1 MNLKRIAALSL
12 VLVALFLLSS
22 CLSSKDL
29 VRTIEV
35 TGTSEVT
42 LTPDIAS
49 FSIQVS
55 ELGKTTSD
63 AQHFANEKMAMI
75 LSVLREN
82 KIAEED
88 IRTTSINLRP
98 SYQWLEGKQYLE
110 GQVASQSVA
119 VTLRN
124 LSLLGTVIDQLGEVS
139 GIMLNSVMLDK
150 EDKSEGQAQ
159 ARALAV
165 ANALQKADLYA
176 KEAGMQAGK
185 PITISEYASVS
196 NPYNPRMKLAM
207 ASEAAY
213 DMATEIPAGTM
224 KLSSTVSMVLEMY

>member
-1 MNLKRIAALSL
+1 MNLKRITALLL
-12 VLVALFLLSS
+12 VVAVLALFSS

-63 AQHFANEKMAMI
+63 AQNFANEKMAMI
-75 LSVLREN
+75 LSVLRDN
-82 KIAEED
+82 KVAEED

-98 SYQWLEGKQYLE
+98 SYQWLDGKQYLE

-124 LSLLGTVIDQLGEVS
+124 LSILGTVIDQLGEVS

-159 ARALAV
+159 ARSLAV
-165 ANALQKADLYA
+165 ANALEKAQLYA
-176 KEAGMQAGK
+176 KEASMQVGK

-196 NPYNPRMKLAM
+196 NPYNPRMKMAM

-213 DMATEIPAGTM
+213 DMATEVPAGTLQ
-224 KLSSTVSMVLEMY
+224 LSSTVSMVLEMY

>member
-124 LSLLGTVIDQLGEVS
+124 LSILGTVIDQLGEVS

>member
-1 MNLKRIAALSL
+1 MNLRRFTALLL
-12 VLVALFLLSS
+12 VVAVLALFSS
-22 CLSSKDL
+22 CLSSNDI
-29 VRTIEV
+29 VRTLEV

-63 AQHFANEKMAMI
+63 AQSFANEKMAMI

-82 KIAEED
+82 KVAEED

-98 SYQWLEGKQYLE
+98 SYQWLDGKQYLE

-124 LSLLGTVIDQLGEVS
+124 LTILGTVIDQLGAVS

-150 EDKSEGQAQ
+150 EDKSEGQAE

-165 ANALQKADLYA
+165 ANALEKAQLYA
-176 KEAGMQAGK
+176 KEAGMQVGK
-185 PITISEYASVS
+185 PITISEYASVA

-207 ASEAAY
+207 ASEATY
-213 DMATEIPAGTM
+213 DMATEIPAGTL

>member
-1 MNLKRIAALSL
+1 MKLKRIAVFFL

-22 CLSSKDL
+22 CLSSKDI

-63 AQHFANEKMAMI
+63 AQNFANEKMAMI

-110 GQVASQSVA
+110 GQVASQSVS

-124 LSLLGTVIDQLGEVS
+124 LSILGIVIDQLGEVS

-165 ANALQKADLYA
+165 ANALEKSQLYA
-176 KEAGMQAGK
+176 KEAGMQVGK

-213 DMATEIPAGTM
+213 DMATEVPAGTLQ
-224 KLSSTVSMVLEMY
+224 LSSTVSMVLEMY